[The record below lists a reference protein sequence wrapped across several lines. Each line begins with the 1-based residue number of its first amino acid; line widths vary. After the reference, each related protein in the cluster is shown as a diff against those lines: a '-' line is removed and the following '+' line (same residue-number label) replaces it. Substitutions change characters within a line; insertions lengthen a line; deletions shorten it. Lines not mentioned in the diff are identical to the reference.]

1 MNYPNWTKY
10 MYDIHEYIRQQETV
24 IETLMKRVNQLE
36 ENLQNAKSNKIEKIE
51 YHFDQLKIERLD
63 GTLHIGLSPQ
73 DLANLEDTNFINQ
86 ANLNQA
92 NSPNYSPPFKQTIQA
107 ELSAYLQQTGPSIIH
122 QLAVE
127 HNVRL
132 DDGYPSILIQD
143 IEKQLPGRIAFYE
156 NEAYQKKIHTQEELH
171 AFITDKIKAEIHQS
185 LKNYMQNNHHKGE

>member
-73 DLANLEDTNFINQ
+73 DLANLEDTNFINPTT
-86 ANLNQA
+86 NT
-92 NSPNYSPPFKQTIQA
+92 NSPNYPPPLKQTIQA
-107 ELSAYLQQTGPSIIH
+107 ELSAYLQQSGPSIIH

-127 HNVRL
+127 HNTRL

-185 LKNYMQNNHHKGE
+185 LKNYMQNNQHKGE